1 MRRKNDYAPD
11 SLLHPNITHKN
22 ISRSDEESFR
32 VAGWTLVLLLETLA
46 SKMYKVSDVHVSG
59 QFNSQIDYVFAL
71 SWRTA
76 RRYLTYVPVC
86 YPKYITLHAEPSEI
100 EGSEVHDRRSPMS
113 YVLGASVSFAVF
125 LTSSCSRPI
134 KTIHQYDLSEF
145 RSANFRFRRSSRGF
159 GTIAQRSVSMLAYV
173 SDGRAEEIRTNRE
186 LTDSELAARS

>member
-1 MRRKNDYAPD
+1 MSRKNDYAPD

-46 SKMYKVSDVHVSG
+46 TKMYKVSDVHVSG

-113 YVLGASVSFAVF
+113 YVLGASVSFAE
-125 LTSSCSRPI
+125 
-134 KTIHQYDLSEF
+134 Y
-145 RSANFRFRRSSRGF
+145 RFSDKQLFS
-159 GTIAQRSVSMLAYV
+159 TNQNYTPVRSVRIPICEFSFPEKFPWVRYDCSKV
-173 SDGRAEEIRTNRE
+173 SQYACLRK
-186 LTDSELAARS
+186 